1 MKRLQLP
8 LFLTFLFWMFYT
20 LGREWSGHSARRKL
34 TADVIDWLL
43 VGPMTLPGAL
53 AFVFVVTAFITLL
66 FWPEDEDT
74 DTKAA
79 VVRERWNLA
88 WYGASGTTAT
98 VITQTP
104 HTVGEGLDGGRT
116 FGKRTTSF
124 NTRKIETKM
133 INLEIEKRAL
143 RENSLD
149 WYLSEHGFEGRW
161 EQIARQFSAAG
172 DTELAASLSEA
183 GVIYDR
189 WEALRTSRDDGEL
202 TQEETKAYFA
212 ELEPLRERIYAIVV
226 T

>member
-20 LGREWSGHSARRKL
+20 LSREWPGHSARRKL

-98 VITQTP
+98 VITQNP
-104 HTVGEGLDGGRT
+104 HTVGEGLDGGLT
-116 FGKRTTSF
+116 FGKRTASF

-183 GVIYDR
+183 G
-189 WEALRTSRDDGEL
+189 
-202 TQEETKAYFA
+202 
-212 ELEPLRERIYAIVV
+212 
-226 T
+226 